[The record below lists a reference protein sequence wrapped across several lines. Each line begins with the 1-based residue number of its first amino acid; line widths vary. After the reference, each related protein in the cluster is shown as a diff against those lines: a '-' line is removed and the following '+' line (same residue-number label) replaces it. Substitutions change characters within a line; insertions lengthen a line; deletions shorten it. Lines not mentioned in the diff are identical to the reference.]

1 MANIKSKQKAI
12 LSNEKA
18 NARNSAIKST
28 VKTAIKKAKL
38 AAQSNDPKVDEL
50 KAKAHHEIDKAV
62 SKGVLHQNNGARKA
76 SRLDAFIAKNKE

>member
-12 LSNEKA
+12 LSNQKA

-38 AAQSNDPKVDEL
+38 AAESKSDKTAQLV
-50 KAKAHHEIDKAV
+50 AKAHHEIDKAV

-76 SRLDAFIAKNKE
+76 SRLDAFIAKTNN

>member
-38 AAQSNDPKVDEL
+38 AASTNDEKVAEL
-50 KAKAHHEIDKAV
+50 DAKAHHEIDKAV

-76 SRLDAFIAKNKE
+76 SRLDAFIAKSKN

>member
-18 NARNSAIKST
+18 RVRNSAIKSS

-38 AAQSNDPKVDEL
+38 AAQAKDPKASDL
-50 KAKAHHEIDKAV
+50 FAKAHHEIDKAV

-76 SRLDAFIAKNKE
+76 SRLDAFIAKNR